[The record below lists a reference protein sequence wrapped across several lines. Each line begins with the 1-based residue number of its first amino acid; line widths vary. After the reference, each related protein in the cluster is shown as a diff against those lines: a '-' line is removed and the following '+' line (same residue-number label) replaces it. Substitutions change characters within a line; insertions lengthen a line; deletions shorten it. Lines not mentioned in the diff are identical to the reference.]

1 MSKLEGRVAVITG
14 AGSGIG
20 RATARLFASEG
31 ATLVIADV
39 DEKGGKETVDEI
51 VTAGGAA
58 NFVRTDVSQAAEVE
72 ALMQAALD
80 AHGRLDIIFN
90 NAGVEGEQARTADCS
105 LENWQQV
112 ISINLNGVFHG
123 LKYGIP
129 ALLRM
134 GGGSIINTASTAG
147 MNGYPGMPAYSASK
161 AGVIQLT
168 KTAAAE
174 YARKGIR
181 VNCICPGGILTPL
194 VERFTAGLAPEVV
207 KKMVEAAHPIG
218 RFGTPD
224 EVALLVLYLASDDS
238 AFCTGAPFIIDGGML
253 AV

>member
-1 MSKLEGRVAVITG
+1 MGKLDGKVAVITG
-14 AGSGIG
+14 AASGIG
-20 RATARLFASEG
+20 QATARLLASEG
-31 ATLVIADV
+31 AAVLVADV
-39 DEKGGKETVDEI
+39 DEAGGRETVELI
-51 VTAGGAA
+51 TSAGGSAT
-58 NFVRTDVSQAAEVE
+58 FLRTDVSKAAEVE
-72 ALMQAALD
+72 SLMQAAID
-80 AHGRLDIIFN
+80 ANGRLDIIFN
-90 NAGVEGEQARTADCS
+90 NAGIEGEQAKTADCS
-105 LENWQQV
+105 LENWERV
-112 ISINLNGVFHG
+112 NNINLNGVFHG

-129 ALLRM
+129 ALLRS

-181 VNCICPGGILTPL
+181 VNAICPGGILTPL
-194 VERFTAGLAPEVV
+194 VQRFTTDLSPEVV

-224 EVALLVLYLASDDS
+224 EVARLVLYLASDDS
-238 AFCTGAPFIIDGGML
+238 TFCTGAPFIIDGGML

>member
-1 MSKLEGRVAVITG
+1 MDKLKGKVAVITG
-14 AGSGIG
+14 GASGIG

-31 ATLVIADV
+31 AALLIADT
-39 DEKGGKETVDEI
+39 DEEGGRQTADEL
-51 VTAGGAA
+51 TSAGGAA
-58 NFVRTDVSQAAEVE
+58 TFVRSDVSRATDME

-80 AHGRLDIIFN
+80 AHGRLDAIFN
-90 NAGVEGEQARTADCS
+90 NAGIEGEQAKTADCS
-105 LENWQQV
+105 LENWERV
-112 ISINLNGVFHG
+112 ISVNLTGVFHG
-123 LKYGIP
+123 LKFGIP
-129 ALLRM
+129 ALLRS

-181 VNCICPGGILTPL
+181 VNAICPGGILTPL
-194 VERFTAGLAPEVV
+194 VERFTAGLSADVV
-207 KKMVEAAHPIG
+207 KKMIEAAHPVG
-218 RFGTPD
+218 RFGTPE
-224 EVALLVLYLASDDS
+224 EVARLVLYLASDDS

>member
-1 MSKLEGRVAVITG
+1 MNKLKGKVAVITG
-14 AGSGIG
+14 AASGIG
-20 RATARLFASEG
+20 RATAHLFASEG
-31 ATLVIADV
+31 AALVIADT
-39 DEKGGKETVDEI
+39 DEKGGQETAEKISSTGV
-51 VTAGGAA
+51 AA
-58 NFVRTDVSQAAEVE
+58 IFVRTDVSQAAEVK
-72 ALMQAALD
+72 ALMEAAFD
-80 AHGRLDIIFN
+80 AHGRLDVIFN
-90 NAGVEGEQARTADCS
+90 NAGVEGEQAKTADCS
-105 LENWQQV
+105 LENWERV

-129 ALLRM
+129 ALLRN

-147 MNGYPGMPAYSASK
+147 VNGYPGMPAYSASK

-181 VNCICPGGILTPL
+181 VNAICPGGILTPL
-194 VERFTAGLAPEVV
+194 VERFTAGLSPEVV

-218 RFGTPD
+218 RFGTPE
-224 EVALLVLYLASDDS
+224 EVARLVVYLASDDS